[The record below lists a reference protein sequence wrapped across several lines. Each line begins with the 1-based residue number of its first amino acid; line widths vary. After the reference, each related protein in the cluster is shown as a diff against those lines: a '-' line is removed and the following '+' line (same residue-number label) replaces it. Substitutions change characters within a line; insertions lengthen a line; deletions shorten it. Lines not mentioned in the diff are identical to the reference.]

1 MSNKTEIEVIEGIT
15 QAWVAFSTGANEY
28 LDQIRK
34 SRGTEAESASV
45 SALSFHPSDM
55 TEYGWVLAGRATV
68 RIELLSR
75 EATTLGQVSTLK
87 AEIKKTR
94 AESGHKVEKLEEE
107 IQKLLCLPHFPEGGM
122 D

>member
-15 QAWVAFSTGANEY
+15 QAWVSFSDGANEY
-28 LDQIRK
+28 LDRIRK
-34 SRGTEAESASV
+34 SRGTEAESESV
-45 SALSFHPSDM
+45 SALAFSSADM
-55 TEYGWVLAGRATV
+55 DEHGWVLAGRATV

-75 EATTLGQVSTLK
+75 EATTLGQVSALK
-87 AEIKKTR
+87 AQIKKTR
-94 AESGHKVEKLEEE
+94 AEAGQKVEELEEE